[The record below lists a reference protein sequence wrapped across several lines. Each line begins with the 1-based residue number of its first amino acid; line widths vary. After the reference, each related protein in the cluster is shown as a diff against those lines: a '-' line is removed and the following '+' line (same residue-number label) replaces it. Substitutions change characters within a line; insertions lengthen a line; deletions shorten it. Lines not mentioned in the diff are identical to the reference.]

1 MSVSSLLATIR
12 LHREVPRRELQI
24 VPLVPGVVTYLV
36 QVVVGIFPVISPG
49 HRSRS
54 LSSARG
60 TGLAGMEVPLCRL
73 ARWQL
78 RLAGM
83 FVPAVREMVELLY
96 EFGQDGVAG
105 YLACTAVLGDHAAPL
120 AGSLAATVTS
130 CDPRPNRAGAPLP
143 GAGDTAR
150 RDRCWQPSSA

>member
-12 LHREVPRRELQI
+12 LHREVARQELQI
-24 VPLVPGVVTYLV
+24 VPLVPAW
-36 QVVVGIFPVISPG
+36 
-49 HRSRS
+49 SRTWFSWSSASS

-96 EFGQDGVAG
+96 GFDQDG
-105 YLACTAVLGDHAAPL
+105 
-120 AGSLAATVTS
+120 
-130 CDPRPNRAGAPLP
+130 
-143 GAGDTAR
+143 
-150 RDRCWQPSSA
+150 